1 MIWYRLRKKSPSD
14 RDYLWTNPDERL
26 YFKKE
31 GLSIHVGTF
40 YQTVEAAEKAR
51 QLREES
57 QRHYTQSVLQAST
70 DHVQVH

>member
-51 QLREES
+51 EQIYRGEDKYDIVAFEMRE
-57 QRHYTQSVLQAST
+57 VV
-70 DHVQVH
+70 DG